1 MRDRRSVIAMR
12 LGTALLGAAWA
23 LVLALPAEAALTKCH
38 MKYSLDGWAAF
49 YESASGTG
57 TITCENGQSAKVKLR
72 AKGGGITAGRT
83 KVVGGEGSFSAVGD
97 IAELFGVYVGEKVAA
112 GAGDSAE
119 AQLVTKGTV
128 SLALS
133 GTGKGIALGVSF
145 GEFVIEKYDDE

>member
-1 MRDRRSVIAMR
+1 MRARSRRETW
-12 LGTALLGAAWA
+12 LFGALCA
-23 LVLALPAEAALTKCH
+23 VLAALPAEAALTKCH
-38 MKYSLDGWAAF
+38 MTYSLDGWAAF
-49 YESASGTG
+49 YESASGKG
-57 TITCENGQSAKVKLR
+57 TITCENGQKAEVKLR

-97 IAELFGVYVGEKVAA
+97 IEELFGVYVGERVSA

-119 AQLVTKGTV
+119 AQVVTKGTV

-145 GEFVIEKYDDE
+145 GEFVIEKQ